1 MWQIIIV
8 ILGLVFGAFLSKRV
22 KEEVKQG
29 KKYFIFFER
38 LILVLFIFILI
49 LLYRINVIIL
59 IGVVV
64 GLLIGKYFKRIY
76 FYFGIVIVSVAKNV
90 ELLLIFISLVFLFG
104 LIYGARNKFKLK
116 NLILD
121 VVVFLIPFS
130 FLFMETFINSK
141 IGFLIGFSM
150 GGIIQWA
157 RGSAW

>member
-1 MWQIIIV
+1 MWQIIVV
-8 ILGLVFGAFLSKRV
+8 ILGLVFGAFLNKRV

-38 LILVLFIFILI
+38 LILLVLVLLFIKLDI
-49 LLYRINVIIL
+49 LLLIGIL
-59 IGVVV
+59 IGLV
-64 GLLIGKYFKRIY
+64 ICRFFKRIY
-76 FYFGIVIVSVAKNV
+76 FYFGILIGAAKG
-90 ELLLIFISLVFLFG
+90 ELFLASICLVFLFG
-104 LIYGARNKFKLK
+104 LIYGSLSKFKLK

-130 FLFMETFINSK
+130 FLFMETFINGNLS
-141 IGFLIGFSM
+141 ILIGVGI